1 MLFSWGFF
9 GFILLVVLLSA
20 SIKINKQ
27 WQEAV
32 ILRLGKFNRV
42 KKAGLFLKIP
52 FLEGIWQ
59 IDTRIRTL
67 DMKEQMV
74 ITKDNISV
82 RIDAVLFYKV
92 VDSKMAVIDVE
103 DYEFSVLQYAQATL
117 RSVVGQKELDDI
129 LEKRDEIAHDVQNA
143 VDKEVRKW
151 GLDIHSIELQDII
164 LPESM
169 KRAMSRQAE
178 AEREKRGVIIASEG
192 ELTASGNLQKAS
204 MKLENTRYA
213 FALRQ
218 LQTIS
223 DVSHDQSNT
232 IIFYPTEGFNPD
244 LFAGMGAKVPKAEFG
259 NDFYDY
265 LRQKKKKK

>member
-1 MLFSWGFF
+1 MIFYLGFGLFFLI
-9 GFILLVVLLSA
+9 ILLSS
-20 SIKINKQ
+20 SIKMNKQ
-27 WQEAV
+27 WEEAI
-32 ILRLGKFNRV
+32 ILRFGKFSRV

-52 FLEGIWQ
+52 FIEGTWR

-82 RIDAVLFYKV
+82 RIDAVLFYRV
-92 VDSKMAVIDVE
+92 VEPKLALINVE
-103 DYEFSVLQYAQATL
+103 NYEFSVLQYAQATL

-129 LEKRDEIAHDVQNA
+129 LEKRDEIAHDVQSA

-164 LPESM
+164 LPENM

-192 ELTASGNLQKAS
+192 EVIASKNLQKAS
-204 MKLENTRYA
+204 KTIENTKYA
-213 FALRQ
+213 FGLRQ

-232 IIFYPTEGFNPD
+232 IIFYPTEGFNPN
-244 LFAGMGAKVPKAEFG
+244 LFAGVGARVPTAEFG
-259 NDFYDY
+259 KDFYDY
-265 LRQKKKKK
+265 LKKKKKK

>member
-1 MLFSWGFF
+1 MILYWGVGLFLF
-9 GFILLVVLLSA
+9 LVLLSG
-20 SIKINKQ
+20 SIKINKE
-27 WQEAV
+27 WQEAI

-52 FLEGIWQ
+52 LLESAWR

-92 VDSKMAVIDVE
+92 ADTKMALINVE

-129 LEKRDEIAHDVQNA
+129 LEKRDEIAHDVQSA
-143 VDKEVRKW
+143 VDKEVGKW

-192 ELTASGNLQKAS
+192 EVIASKNLQKAS
-204 MKLENTRYA
+204 QTLENTKYA
-213 FALRQ
+213 FGLRQ

-244 LFAGMGAKVPKAEFG
+244 LFAGMGAKVPKPEFG
-259 NDFYDY
+259 DDFYDY
-265 LRQKKKKK
+265 LKNKRKKKE